1 MISRIFAFALC
12 IAATQVAVAPVGA
25 AEQPARGAV
34 EFPLRTR
41 VNNQP
46 VERREKI
53 DPRHVGIVVIDV
65 WDYHWCMTCTQRV
78 ASMTPRMNRAFD
90 GARHLGM
97 QIVFAPTTGIVPYQ
111 EWPQRKAVK
120 SMPDH
125 DWPQMSEVK
134 LIAGGGGGAPC
145 MCGSGIDCKLNYG
158 MKAMCPGLRIDERDL
173 IAWGTR
179 ETYNICREHGL
190 THLIYC
196 GTATNM
202 CVVGKPEAA
211 GTMSR
216 LGMQCMVAR
225 DLTDPFG
232 YPPALAQKGSIE
244 FIESQNVPS
253 IDVIDFLREQNLWDD
268 SVPVDPVEIRP
279 WGKTNCPYFFDDK
292 LQVYLEQPRQAG
304 VEIRYTTDG
313 SEPSM
318 NAALYQESVTL
329 DATTK
334 LRAQAYSEGKP
345 VGLPS
350 DAYFV
355 KRLPKPPRPDLRLWE
370 IEPLEVHKSADS
382 KNGELDAPVT
392 AWGLQIRET
401 KYLRGIA
408 MHAPS
413 SVAYEI
419 KPEYQRFVALAG
431 VDDMI
436 LSRNLGETLAAYP
449 SVVFKVYVD
458 DKLAAESPV
467 MRISQPPW
475 HFDVPLPE
483 GSKRLKLEVTDAGDG
498 SRLDQALWP
507 ESGFVIPGY
516 NGPRNVP

>member
-1 MISRIFAFALC
+1 MIRHAIIFALC
-12 IAATQVAVAPVGA
+12 IIGAPVA
-25 AEQPARGAV
+25 AAGQTERGAID
-34 EFPLRTR
+34 FPLRTR
-41 VNNQP
+41 IDKQP

-53 DPRHVGIVVIDV
+53 DPRHVGIVVIDL
-65 WDYHWCMTCTQRV
+65 WDYHWCMTCAQRV

-90 GARHLGM
+90 GARQLGM
-97 QIVFAPTTGIVPYQ
+97 QIIFAPTTGVVPYQ
-111 EWPQRKAVK
+111 DWPQRKAVK
-120 SMPDH
+120 SISDY
-125 DWPQMSEVK
+125 DWPALSDVK
-134 LIAGGGGGAPC
+134 LIAGGGCGGPC
-145 MCGSGIDCKLNYG
+145 MCGPGIDCKLNYG
-158 MKAMCPGLRIDERDL
+158 MKAMCPSLRIDDRDL
-173 IAWGTR
+173 IVWGSR
-179 ETYNICREHGL
+179 EMYNICKERGL
-190 THLIYC
+190 THLIYA

-216 LGMQCMVAR
+216 LGLNCIVSR

-232 YPPALAQKGSIE
+232 YPPAQAQKGSIE
-244 FIESQNVPS
+244 FIESQGVPS
-253 IDVIDFLREQNLWDD
+253 IDVIDMLREQKLWDE

-279 WGKTNCPYFFDDK
+279 WGKINCPYFFDDK
-292 LQVYLEQPRQAG
+292 TQVYLEQPRQPG
-304 VEIRYTTDG
+304 LEIRYTTDG
-313 SEPSM
+313 SEPGVKS
-318 NAALYQESVTL
+318 ALYHDSVELT
-329 DATTK
+329 ATTL
-334 LRAQAYSEGKP
+334 LRAQAFRDGHS

-370 IEPLEVHKSADS
+370 IEPLEVHKAADS
-382 KNGELDAPVT
+382 KDGELDAPLT

-408 MHAPS
+408 MHAPAN
-413 SVAYEI
+413 VVYEI
-419 KPEYQRFVALAG
+419 KPQYQRFVALAG

-449 SVVFKVYVD
+449 SVVFKIYVD
-458 DKLAAESPV
+458 DKLIVESPV

-475 HFDVPLPE
+475 NFDVPLPE

-507 ESGFVIPGY
+507 ESGFVIPDY